1 MRVFDLVSSRKWF
14 FLFSGVLVVASLVL
28 LAIPPTFKPG
38 IEFTAGTTTLVRF
51 EGPVDQAE
59 LRAAYAD
66 LGHSEARLQST
77 GANEF
82 LIRTSELRIPDSA
95 LIEVVPSG
103 PPVGVGQP
111 SAEVGTVLLGAEG
124 AAGEIG
130 LRVFQF
136 GEVCDFGDEIASFPA
151 GTEASVFAEIR
162 GCDIAADDAEVGAD
176 DDATPEASADDAAAT
191 ATAQATAT
199 PTPEATLTPEATATP
214 TAEATTED
222 PAATATPAA
231 TTDETT
237 ETPADGDDGDE
248 ELVYRVQVGG
258 ASGVTGF
265 IAAADTHDF
274 RLPGEGED
282 EDEGA
287 AASAATADDLGER
300 GEIEEALAAQFGPFE
315 VLEFA
320 SVSAVVSKQAVRNAS
335 VAVVVAALFI
345 MGYVVFAFSSVPRPF
360 RYAMAAMIA
369 LAHDVIIVLG
379 AFSLFGKLFG
389 TEINLMFVT
398 GLLTIIGFSVHD
410 TIVIFDRVRENVRL
424 APTARFAENVNAAL
438 LQTLGRSLNTS
449 VTLLFTILALLWL
462 GGTTIQSFLLV
473 LLVGVV
479 AGAYSSIAIAAQ
491 VLVSWDEGDV
501 PRLLAR
507 FRRRSAAEEE
517 ATAG

>member
-1 MRVFDLVSSRKWF
+1 MRSFDLVSSRKWF
-14 FLFSGVLVVASLVL
+14 FLASGAVVVASLVL
-28 LAIPPTFKPG
+28 LAIPPTLQPG

-51 EGPVDQAE
+51 DRPVDQAE

-66 LGHSEARLQST
+66 LGHAEARLQST
-77 GANEF
+77 GPNEY
-82 LIRTSELRIPDSA
+82 LIRTSELRIPDTA

-103 PPVGVGQP
+103 PPAGVGQP
-111 SAEVGTVLLGAEG
+111 SAEIGTALLGAEG
-124 AAGEIG
+124 AEGEIA

-136 GEVCDFGDEIASFPA
+136 GEICDFGDEIASFPA
-151 GTEASVFAEIR
+151 GTEAVVFAEIR
-162 GCDIAADDAEVGAD
+162 GCDTPAEGAELGAD
-176 DDATPEASADDAAAT
+176 EDA
-191 ATAQATAT
+191 
-199 PTPEATLTPEATATP
+199 TPEATAT
-214 TAEATTED
+214 
-222 PAATATPAA
+222 ATATA
-231 TTDETT
+231 TTPEPTAT
-237 ETPADGDDGDE
+237 PEPADDE

-258 ASGVTGF
+258 GGGVTGF

-274 RLPGEGED
+274 RLPGAGAG
-282 EDEGA
+282 EGA
-287 AASAATADDLGER
+287 DGASDPAADDLGER
-300 GEIEEALAAQFGPFE
+300 GEIEQALEARFGPFE

-335 VAVVVAALFI
+335 VAVVVAAVFI

-360 RYAMAAMIA
+360 RYAAAAIIA

-410 TIVIFDRVRENVRL
+410 TIVVFDRIRENVRL

-438 LQTLGRSLNTS
+438 IQTLGRSLNTS

-462 GGTTIQSFLLV
+462 GGTTIQAFLLV

-491 VLVSWDEGDV
+491 VLVAWEEGDV

-507 FRRRSAAEEE
+507 FRRRRTAEEE
-517 ATAG
+517 AIAT

>member
-1 MRVFDLVSSRKWF
+1 MRSFDLVSLRKWF
-14 FLFSGVLVVASLVL
+14 FLFSGVLVVVSLVL
-28 LAIPPTFKPG
+28 LAIPPTLKPG

-51 EGPVDQAE
+51 QRPVDQAD

-66 LGHSEARLQST
+66 LGHAEARLQST
-77 GANEF
+77 GQNEY
-82 LIRTSELRIPDSA
+82 LIRTSELRVPNTA

-103 PPVGVGQP
+103 PPIGVGQP
-111 SAEVGTVLLGAEG
+111 TAEIGTALLGAEG
-124 AAGEIG
+124 AAGEIA

-136 GEVCDFGDEIASFPA
+136 GEICDFGDEIASFPA
-151 GTEASVFAEIR
+151 GTEAVVFAEIR
-162 GCDIAADDAEVGAD
+162 GCDTPADGTEVGAD
-176 DDATPEASADDAAAT
+176 DQATPGDAVDDATPEPTADDA
-191 ATAQATAT
+191 
-199 PTPEATLTPEATATP
+199 TPE
-214 TAEATTED
+214 
-222 PAATATPAA
+222 PAADAPA
-231 TTDETT
+231 
-237 ETPADGDDGDE
+237 GDDDDADADADADADDADADDADADAD

-265 IAAADTHDF
+265 IAAADTHGF
-274 RLPGEGED
+274 RAPGEGEG
-282 EDEGA
+282 EGA
-287 AASAATADDLGER
+287 ETGDPAGVDLGER
-300 GEIEEALAAQFGPFE
+300 GEIEEALEAQFGPFE

-360 RYAMAAMIA
+360 RYAVAAIVA

-424 APTARFAENVNAAL
+424 APTARSAENVNAAL
-438 LQTLGRSLNTS
+438 IQTLARSINTS
-449 VTLLFTILALLWL
+449 VTLLLTVLALLWL
-462 GGTTIQSFLLV
+462 GGTTIQAFLLV

-491 VLVSWDEGDV
+491 VLVAWDEGDV
-501 PRLLAR
+501 PRLFDR
-507 FRRRSAAEEE
+507 FRRRSAEEE
-517 ATAG
+517 ATAT

>member
-1 MRVFDLVSSRKWF
+1 MRFQR
-14 FLFSGVLVVASLVL
+14 
-28 LAIPPTFKPG
+28 
-38 IEFTAGTTTLVRF
+38 
-51 EGPVDQAE
+51 PVDQAD

-66 LGHSEARLQST
+66 LGHAEARLQST
-77 GANEF
+77 GQNEY
-82 LIRTSELRIPDSA
+82 LIRTSELRVPNTA

-103 PPVGVGQP
+103 PPIGVGQP
-111 SAEVGTVLLGAEG
+111 TAEIGTALLGAEG
-124 AAGEIG
+124 AAGEIA
-130 LRVFQF
+130 LRVFRF
-136 GEVCDFGDEIASFPA
+136 GEICDFGDEIASFPA
-151 GTEASVFAEIR
+151 GTEAVVFAKIR
-162 GCDIAADDAEVGAD
+162 GCDTPADGTEVGAD
-176 DDATPEASADDAAAT
+176 GQATPDAAAEDATPEPTADDATPEPAADAPADD
-191 ATAQATAT
+191 
-199 PTPEATLTPEATATP
+199 
-214 TAEATTED
+214 
-222 PAATATPAA
+222 
-231 TTDETT
+231 
-237 ETPADGDDGDE
+237 DDA

-265 IAAADTHDF
+265 IAAADTHGF
-274 RLPGEGED
+274 RAPGDAEGEGE
-282 EDEGA
+282 GA
-287 AASAATADDLGER
+287 ETGDPAGVDLGER
-300 GEIEEALAAQFGPFE
+300 GEIEEALEARFGPFE

-360 RYAMAAMIA
+360 RYAAAAIVA

-438 LQTLGRSLNTS
+438 IQTLARSINTS

-462 GGTTIQSFLLV
+462 GGTTIQAFLLV

-479 AGAYSSIAIAAQ
+479 SGAYSSIAIAAQ
-491 VLVSWDEGDV
+491 VLVAWDEGDA

-507 FRRRSAAEEE
+507 FRRRPSEEE
-517 ATAG
+517 ATAT